1 MHELSLAQNLMDQL
15 LELAREHGATK
26 ITRVDVLIGP
36 FSGIVTDSFGFGFN
50 VLKNDQP
57 VTAEAEL
64 VLETPDPKYRCLDCH
79 TLTSPGCE
87 QHAEDHMPGVAP
99 HKVTVCN
106 NCGSSRLSPQGGTEL
121 ILKQLEME

>member
-15 LELAREHGATK
+15 LDLAREHGATK

-36 FSGIVTDSFGFGFN
+36 FSGIVTDSFSFGFN
-50 VLKNDQP
+50 VLKSDRP

-64 VLETPDPKYRCLDCH
+64 VLDTPAPEYLCLDCN
-79 TLTSPGCE
+79 TVTTPSAE
-87 QHAEDHMPGVAP
+87 QQSGHHPMALAASR
-99 HKVTVCN
+99 VTACS
-106 NCGSSRLSPQGGTEL
+106 NCGSTKLSPQGGTEL

>member
-15 LELAREHGATK
+15 LDLAQQHGATK

-36 FSGIVTDSFGFGFN
+36 FSGIVTDSFDFGFN
-50 VLKNDQP
+50 VLKSDQP

-64 VLETPDPKYRCLDCH
+64 VLDTPAPEYLCLDCNTVTTPSAEQQSGPH
-79 TLTSPGCE
+79 PLTV
-87 QHAEDHMPGVAP
+87 VAAR
-99 HKVTVCN
+99 VTACS
-106 NCGSSRLSPQGGTEL
+106 NCGSTKLSPQGGTEL